1 MKKLKLISLG
11 FITGVLNG
19 LLGAGGGMIV
29 VPLLKKLGVSVK
41 SAHATSVLVILPL
54 TLASACLYLFQGRMT
69 LNDAWIYM
77 PFGAVGAVIGAKL
90 LPKISNKAISRIFA
104 LFILYAAV
112 RLFFR

>member
-1 MKKLKLISLG
+1 
-11 FITGVLNG
+11 
-19 LLGAGGGMIV
+19 
-29 VPLLKKLGVSVK
+29 
-41 SAHATSVLVILPL
+41 
-54 TLASACLYLFQGRMT
+54 MT

-104 LFILYAAV
+104 LFIIYAAV